1 MLYITKTTEEE
12 PPIFVTW
19 PRCLVDLLGRFSYVK
34 ILKFILCWVGFLTF
48 NIITRI
54 KAVPKPIGK
63 QLNFDPNNV

>member
-12 PPIFVTW
+12 PPIYVTL
-19 PRCLVDLLGRFSYVK
+19 PRCLVDLLVRFLYVK

-54 KAVPKPIGK
+54 KAVPKPIE
-63 QLNFDPNNV
+63 F